1 MNDTAFVITLGF
13 VFAGLVL
20 LLWQAGKRR
29 NK

>member
-1 MNDTAFVITLGF
+1 MNDTVFVTILGL